1 MRRAVRLFPS
11 ATARLRRAA
20 AARIGPFRHLPALFR
35 LAWATNRSLT
45 LASIGLRLARAAIP
59 ALMLYVA
66 KLVVDTVVAGQV
78 GAAPPASVS
87 DWLATPLLRRVG
99 LLIGAELALAL
110 ASDLLGRATS
120 LVDAVLAEMT
130 GNATTLRLMA
140 HAATL
145 DLAQFEDPAVQ
156 DGLERA
162 RRQVAWRANPMG
174 QLLGQLQDGLTA
186 LSLALAV
193 VAFLPWLVALLVLA
207 LIPAFLNE
215 LHFNRQGYR
224 LAYQRSPDRREGDY
238 MRQLGVGAESAK
250 EIKLFGLSG
259 YLAERFRLLAH
270 RALRE
275 NTHLARRRAVAGGL
289 FASLGTLAYYL
300 AYLVIALRT
309 ATGTLTLGDL
319 TFLSGAFLRLR
330 GLVEGLLLGLSQL
343 SGQAQYLDDL
353 FGFLALAPRLSTP
366 EHPAPFPTPIRDGFV
381 FEAVGYRYPGAER
394 WAVRDLSLT
403 IRAGEVLAL
412 VGENGSGKTTIVKL
426 LARLYDPT
434 EGRILLDGRDLRD
447 FDPNVLRTR
456 IGVIFQDFV
465 RFDLTASENIAVG
478 RIAARTDTA
487 RIEGAAGRA
496 LADTV
501 VARLPAGYG
510 QRLGRRFED
519 GVDLSGGEWQKLAI
533 ARAYMRESEVLVM
546 DEPTAALDARA
557 EAEVFARLR
566 ALALGRTALLI
577 SHRFSSVRRADRIVV
592 LGSGQVQEAGTH
604 EELVCNA
611 GRYAELFELQA
622 AAYR

>member
-1 MRRAVRLFPS
+1 MLSS
-11 ATARLRRAA
+11 ATERLRRAA
-20 AARIGPFRHLPALFR
+20 ATRIGPLRHLPALFR
-35 LAWATNRSLT
+35 LAWSTSRALT
-45 LASIGLRLARAAIP
+45 LLSVGLRLARAAVP

-66 KLVVDTVVAGQV
+66 KLVVDTVVAGRADPA
-78 GAAPPASVS
+78 GAADAGAWFS
-87 DWLATPLLRRVG
+87 APLQRHVE
-99 LLIGAELALAL
+99 LLIGIEFALAL
-110 ASDLLGRATS
+110 ASDLLGRATT
-120 LVDAVLAEMT
+120 LVDGVLAERT
-130 GNATTLRLMA
+130 GNAITLRLMA

-186 LSLALAV
+186 LSLAVAV
-193 VAFLPWLVALLVLA
+193 VAFLPWLVVLLVLA

-224 LAYQRSPDRREGDY
+224 LAYRRSPERREGDY
-238 MRQLGVGAESAK
+238 MRQLGAGAETAK

-259 YLAERFRLLAH
+259 YLAARFGILAD

-275 NTHLARRRAVAGGL
+275 NTRLALRRAVAGGL

-319 TFLSGAFLRLR
+319 TFLTGAFLRLR

-353 FGFLALAPRLSTP
+353 FTFLALAPRVRAP
-366 EHPAPFPTPIRDGFV
+366 AEPAPFPTPIRDGFV

-403 IRAGEVLAL
+403 IRAGEVVAL

-447 FDPNVLRTR
+447 YDPDVLRTR

-465 RFDLTASENIAVG
+465 RFDLTAGENIAVG
-478 RIAARTDTA
+478 RIEAQDDAP
-487 RIEGAAGRA
+487 RIEDAAGRA

-501 VARLPAGYG
+501 VERLPAGYG

-533 ARAYMRESEVLVM
+533 ARAYMREAEVLIL

-592 LGSGQVQEAGTH
+592 LGDGRVREAGTH
-604 EELVCNA
+604 EELVRDG

>member
-1 MRRAVRLFPS
+1 MRGTGSVVPPS
-11 ATARLRRAA
+11 SIERLRSAA
-20 AARIGPFRHLPALFR
+20 ATRVGPLRHLPALFR
-35 LAWATNRSLT
+35 LAWSTSRALT
-45 LASIGLRLARAAIP
+45 LLSVGLRLARAAVP

-66 KLVVDTVVAGQV
+66 KLVVDTVVAGRAEPPA
-78 GAAPPASVS
+78 GAAGWSA
-87 DWLATPLLRRVG
+87 DPLLRSVG
-99 LLIGAELALAL
+99 LLIGIELALAL

-120 LVDAVLAEMT
+120 LVDGVLAEMT
-130 GNATTLRLMA
+130 GNAITLRLMA

-145 DLAQFEDPAVQ
+145 DLAQFEDAAVQ

-174 QLLGQLQDGLTA
+174 QLLGQAQDGLTA
-186 LSLALAV
+186 LSLAVAV
-193 VAFLPWLVALLVLA
+193 VAFLPWLVVLLVLA
-207 LIPAFLNE
+207 LIPAFFNE

-224 LAYQRSPDRREGDY
+224 LAYRRSPERREGDY
-238 MRQLGVGAESAK
+238 MRQLGAGAEFAK

-259 YLAERFRLLAH
+259 YLAERFGILAD

-275 NTHLARRRAVAGGL
+275 NTRLALRRAVAGGV

-300 AYLVIALRT
+300 AYLVIALRA

-319 TFLSGAFLRLR
+319 TFLTGAFLRLR

-353 FGFLALAPRLSTP
+353 FAFLALAPRLRAP

-381 FEAVGYRYPGAER
+381 FEGVGYRYPGAER
-394 WAVRDLSLT
+394 WALRDLSLT
-403 IRAGEVLAL
+403 IRAGEVVAL

-447 FDPNVLRTR
+447 YDPDALRTR

-465 RFDLTASENIAVG
+465 RFDLTAGENIAVG
-478 RIAARTDTA
+478 RIEAREDAA
-487 RIEGAAGRA
+487 RIEGASARA
-496 LADTV
+496 LADPV
-501 VARLPAGYG
+501 VKRLPAGYG

-533 ARAYMRESEVLVM
+533 ARAYMREAEVLVL

-557 EAEVFARLR
+557 EAEVFARFR
-566 ALALGRTALLI
+566 ALATGRTALLI
-577 SHRFSSVRRADRIVV
+577 SHRFSSVRRADQIVV
-592 LGSGQVQEAGTH
+592 LEDGRVREAGTH
-604 EELVCNA
+604 EDLVRHG

>member
-1 MRRAVRLFPS
+1 MS
-11 ATARLRRAA
+11 
-20 AARIGPFRHLPALFR
+20 RISSLRHLPALFR
-35 LAWATNRSLT
+35 LAWSTSRPLT
-45 LASIGLRLARAAIP
+45 LLSVGLRIARAAMP
-59 ALMLYVA
+59 TLMLYVA
-66 KLVVDTVVAGQV
+66 KLVVDTVVAGRAD
-78 GAAPPASVS
+78 AAARADASAWFA
-87 DWLATPLLRRVG
+87 DPLVRHVG
-99 LLIGAELALAL
+99 LLIGIEFALAL

-120 LVDAVLAEMT
+120 LVDGVLSEMT

-174 QLLGQLQDGLTA
+174 QLLGQMQDGLTA
-186 LSLALAV
+186 LSLAVAV
-193 VAFLPWLVALLVLA
+193 VAFLPWLVVLLVLA

-224 LAYQRSPDRREGDY
+224 LAYRRSPERREGDY
-238 MRQLGVGAESAK
+238 MRQLGAGAESAK
-250 EIKLFGLSG
+250 EVKLFGLSG
-259 YLAERFRLLAH
+259 YLAERFAVLAE
-270 RALRE
+270 RALSE
-275 NTHLARRRAVAGGL
+275 NTRLALRRAVAGGL

-300 AYLVIALRT
+300 AYLVIALRA
-309 ATGTLTLGDL
+309 ATGALTLGDL
-319 TFLSGAFLRLR
+319 TFLTGAFLRLR

-353 FGFLALAPRLSTP
+353 FSFLAITPRLRAP

-394 WAVRDLSLT
+394 WAVRGLSLT
-403 IRAGEVLAL
+403 IKAGEVVAL

-447 FDPNVLRTR
+447 YDPDVLRTR

-465 RFDLTASENIAVG
+465 RFDLTAAENIAVG
-478 RIAARTDTA
+478 RIEARADA
-487 RIEGAAGRA
+487 SRIEDAAARA
-496 LADTV
+496 LADSV
-501 VARLPAGYG
+501 VGRLPAGYG

-533 ARAYMRESEVLVM
+533 ARAYMRESEVLVL

-566 ALALGRTALLI
+566 ALAAGRTALLI

-592 LGSGQVQEAGTH
+592 LGDGRVWEAGTH
-604 EELVCNA
+604 EDLVRYG

>member
-1 MRRAVRLFPS
+1 MN
-11 ATARLRRAA
+11 
-20 AARIGPFRHLPALFR
+20 RISSLRHLPALFR
-35 LAWATNRSLT
+35 LAWSTSRPLT
-45 LASIGLRLARAAIP
+45 LLSVGLRIARAAMP
-59 ALMLYVA
+59 TLMLYVA
-66 KLVVDTVVAGQV
+66 KLVVDTVVAGRAD
-78 GAAPPASVS
+78 AAARVDASAWFA
-87 DWLATPLLRRVG
+87 DPLVRHVG
-99 LLIGAELALAL
+99 LLIGVEFTLAL

-120 LVDAVLAEMT
+120 LVDGVLSEMT

-174 QLLGQLQDGLTA
+174 QLLGQMQDGLTA
-186 LSLALAV
+186 LSLAVAV
-193 VAFLPWLVALLVLA
+193 VAFLPWLVVLLVLA

-224 LAYQRSPDRREGDY
+224 LAYRRSPERREGDY
-238 MRQLGVGAESAK
+238 MRQLGAGAESAK
-250 EIKLFGLSG
+250 EVKLFGLSG
-259 YLAERFRLLAH
+259 YLAERFAVLAE
-270 RALRE
+270 RALSE
-275 NTHLARRRAVAGGL
+275 NTRLALRRAVAGGL

-300 AYLVIALRT
+300 AYLVIALRA
-309 ATGTLTLGDL
+309 ATGALTLGDL
-319 TFLSGAFLRLR
+319 TFLTGAFLRLR

-353 FGFLALAPRLSTP
+353 FSFLAITPRLRAP

-394 WAVRDLSLT
+394 WAVRGLSLT
-403 IRAGEVLAL
+403 IKAGEVVAL

-447 FDPNVLRTR
+447 YDPDVLRTR

-465 RFDLTASENIAVG
+465 RFDLTAAENIAVG
-478 RIAARTDTA
+478 RIEARADA
-487 RIEGAAGRA
+487 SRIEDAAARA
-496 LADTV
+496 LADSV
-501 VARLPAGYG
+501 VGRLPAGYG

-533 ARAYMRESEVLVM
+533 ARAYMRESEVLVL

-566 ALALGRTALLI
+566 ALAAGRTALLI

-592 LGSGQVQEAGTH
+592 LGDGRVWEAGTH
-604 EELVCNA
+604 EELVRHG